1 MRFEERSFLLYC
13 AIAVLLNA
21 VIALAW
27 VLWREITFSQT
38 QAEQIIELQNQLKR
52 R

>member
-1 MRFEERSFLLYC
+1 MRFEERSFLLL
-13 AIAVLLNA
+13 AIAVLLKNA

-38 QAEQIIELQNQLKR
+38 QAEQLIELQNQLKR